1 MDEVVVMDG
10 GVAIALL
17 AIGNLLDGMEFLA
30 NDCKK
35 VLFGYQS
42 ISSEADNE
50 EETAGTT
57 GTNATSTSGTG
68 GTGTGTGGT
77 GTGGTGTGKSAAIL
91 PSESGK
97 NADYASLDT
106 YE

>member
-57 GTNATSTSGTG
+57 GTSATSCSSMRSRHRPRRADNTSQLQFAPGPRL
-68 GTGTGTGGT
+68 
-77 GTGGTGTGKSAAIL
+77 SM
-91 PSESGK
+91 
-97 NADYASLDT
+97 
-106 YE
+106 